1 MKIIKIENC
10 RNCPVRQWEYAGDG
24 TRGIERCEITQ
35 QIIDN
40 DMLIPAWCPLEDEK
54 ARYVVYNEVEGFK
67 IIEEYDCPIHGKL
80 GGIDECPL
88 C

>member
-1 MKIIKIENC
+1 MKIIKVENC
-10 RNCPVRQWEYAGDG
+10 GECPYFSGLMCVHPDHAYLKVSNPTTIHPD
-24 TRGIERCEITQ
+24 
-35 QIIDN
+35 
-40 DMLIPAWCPLEDEK
+40 CPLADEK

>member
-1 MKIIKIENC
+1 MKAIKVENC
-10 RNCPVRQWEYAGDG
+10 GECPHCSLTGLG
-24 TRGIERCEITQ
+24 LICENGELRMISEDINPT
-35 QIIDN
+35 
-40 DMLIPAWCPLEDEK
+40 IPAWCPLEDEK

-67 IIEEYDCPIHGKL
+67 IIEEYDCPINGKL